1 MQLRWKIVGGLLA
14 GICYCM
20 GCALQPLPGPEELN
34 DVLSGILLDP
44 AKSCE
49 RLRDDFRLYFLST
62 VDTPDEA
69 GLDYLTHWVLKPDGT
84 VLQVWYLPANLD
96 RGTIVLSNGA
106 SGNKACY
113 LFVARLLVYNGWS
126 VFTYDY
132 QGFGASEGQASLASL
147 PSDLETVVDWARRIT
162 GREKITLAGISIG
175 SIPSIAVAASR
186 PDAVNG
192 LILDSPVALDAELDR
207 FNALLGGQANEVVR
221 RLDSA
226 LISDEVIRDV
236 AQPVLILSSERDF
249 LTPPGT
255 VQRLAD
261 RAAGNVTLMR
271 FDGIDHALGPYL
283 RTAEYVFQIENFL
296 SGVWT
301 FPTEAARRPAADQD
315 GV

>member
-1 MQLRWKIVGGLLA
+1 MRLRRKTIISLLA
-14 GICYCM
+14 GTCCCL
-20 GCALQPLPGPEELN
+20 GCAPQPLPGPEEIN

-49 RLRDDFRLYFLST
+49 RLRDDFRLYFLTT
-62 VDTPDEA
+62 VDTPDQA

-106 SGNKACY
+106 AGNKACY
-113 LFVARLLVYNGWS
+113 LFVARLFVYNGWS

-132 QGFGASEGQASLASL
+132 QGFGESEGQASLASM
-147 PSDLETVVDWARRIT
+147 PDDLNTVVDWARRLT
-162 GREKITLAGISIG
+162 GRDKVTLAGISIG
-175 SIPSIAVAASR
+175 SIPSIAVAAAR

-207 FNALLGGQANEVVR
+207 FNAIIGGQANEVVR
-221 RLDSA
+221 RLDPT
-226 LISDEVIRDV
+226 LISDAVIRNV
-236 AQPVLILSSERDF
+236 TQPILILASQRDF
-249 LTPPGT
+249 LTPPTT

-261 RAAGNVTLMR
+261 RAAGPVSLVR

-296 SGVWT
+296 TGVWSNL
-301 FPTEAARRPAADQD
+301 AAAASRSASD
-315 GV
+315 